1 MRVRVLKSD
10 EYAEAIVV
18 EVIGG
23 KENFRVTFRELN
35 DGTIISRMAP
45 SVSKEQ
51 EIGSVG

>member
-23 KENFRVTFRELN
+23 KDNFRVRFRELK
-35 DGTIISRMAP
+35 DGTIISGMAP
-45 SVSKEQ
+45 SASKEQ
-51 EIGSVG
+51 EIGRVG